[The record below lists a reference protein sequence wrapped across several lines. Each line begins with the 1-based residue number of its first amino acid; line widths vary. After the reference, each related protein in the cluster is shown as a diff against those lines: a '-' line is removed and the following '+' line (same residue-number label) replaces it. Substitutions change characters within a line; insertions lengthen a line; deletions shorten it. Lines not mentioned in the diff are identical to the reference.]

1 MEMNKFKRSDDY
13 IIEAFVKLLSIK
25 DYEKISITDITN
37 KAGIARV
44 TFYRH
49 FSGIDDIFD
58 NIIYRVSDA
67 LTKSLLPVLKKNNFD
82 DWYAFIKSFL
92 QNLYNNK
99 GDIMKITDHNKDI
112 IFKKL
117 DDKYRKIQDQKLE
130 HITDFRQRYDF
141 ELKIGVIIYISRERA
156 RSNFKE
162 SVEDVTNY
170 VTTKVMKI

>member
-1 MEMNKFKRSDDY
+1 
-13 IIEAFVKLLSIK
+13 
-25 DYEKISITDITN
+25 
-37 KAGIARV
+37 
-44 TFYRH
+44 
-49 FSGIDDIFD
+49 
-58 NIIYRVSDA
+58 
-67 LTKSLLPVLKKNNFD
+67 
-82 DWYAFIKSFL
+82 
-92 QNLYNNK
+92 
-99 GDIMKITDHNKDI
+99 MKITDHNKDI

-141 ELKIGVIIYISRERA
+141 ELKIGVITYISRERA